1 MERKHMKVYGTVQ
14 GVGFR
19 YYTQKLAKKYGV
31 VGTVQNVQD
40 YVEIYAQGDADTLN
54 QFVEAVSQGASPAS
68 KVEDVDIEAL
78 EVDESLKKFKTI

>member
-1 MERKHMKVYGTVQ
+1 MERKHLKVYGTVQ

-40 YVEIYAQGDADTLN
+40 YVEIYAQGDAETLN

>member
-40 YVEIYAQGDADTLN
+40 YVEIYAQGDAETLN

-68 KVEDVDIEAL
+68 KVEDVDIETL
-78 EVDESLKKFKTI
+78 EVDESLKKFTTI

>member
-40 YVEIYAQGDADTLN
+40 YVEIYAQGDAETLN

>member
-1 MERKHMKVYGTVQ
+1 MKVYGTVQ

-40 YVEIYAQGDADTLN
+40 YVEIYAQGETETLN

>member
-40 YVEIYAQGDADTLN
+40 YVEIYAQGDAETLN

-78 EVDESLKKFKTI
+78 DVDESLKKFKTI

>member
-40 YVEIYAQGDADTLN
+40 YVEIYVQGDAETLN

>member
-1 MERKHMKVYGTVQ
+1 MKVYGTVQ

-40 YVEIYAQGDADTLN
+40 YVEIYAQGDAETLN

>member
-14 GVGFR
+14 GVWFR

-40 YVEIYAQGDADTLN
+40 YVEIYAQGDAETLN

>member
-40 YVEIYAQGDADTLN
+40 YVEIYAQGDAEALN
-54 QFVEAVSQGASPAS
+54 QFVEAVSQGASPAA
-68 KVEDVDIEAL
+68 KVEDVDIEVL